1 MSHPPPEPTG
11 TPDQGHRQPGPLRQF
26 AVILLRNESTEL
38 MQIVRVIMELTH
50 FCRDEA
56 THKMWQAHHRGRSL
70 VLKTHQERAELF
82 VEQFAAK
89 GVRALAEPI

>member
-1 MSHPPPEPTG
+1 
-11 TPDQGHRQPGPLRQF
+11 LRQF
-26 AVILLRNESTEL
+26 AVILLRNDSTEL
-38 MQIVRVIMELTH
+38 MQILRVIMELTH

-70 VLKTHQERAELF
+70 VLKTHRERAELF

-89 GVRALAEPI
+89 GVRATAEPV